1 MMRDDIRGYDEGWR
15 IIFWFFL
22 NSLGFSTV
30 LKAKVYKISFSH
42 YEKENENENEKHLS
56 DQTKTI

>member
-30 LKAKVYKISFSH
+30 RVLKAKVYKISFSH
-42 YEKENENENEKHLS
+42 YEKENEKHLS